1 MATTRIKT
9 KAIATP
15 VPQSKTAVA
24 EAIRRLGDIKRQF
37 ERIKT
42 VMNDQIAAITEE
54 HQKHL
59 APLADEMQA
68 IQTGVQTWCEA
79 HRVDLCG
86 ENDKLGKTA
95 NLVTG
100 EVGWRQRPPSV
111 RVTGADAVIETL
123 QRLHLDP
130 FIRTK
135 LEVNKE
141 AILNDPDQ
149 VRGVAGI
156 TLVSGVEDF
165 FVIPFEA
172 TAEPGALATT
182 GGAA

>member
-1 MATTRIKT
+1 MATTRLKT

-15 VPQSKTAVA
+15 VPQSKTEVA
-24 EAIRRLGDIKRQF
+24 EQIRRLGDLKRDF
-37 ERIKT
+37 ERT
-42 VMNDQIAAITEE
+42 RAEMNDQIAALTEDY
-54 HQKHL
+54 QKRL
-59 APLADEMQA
+59 TPLSDQMQA
-68 IQTGVQTWCEA
+68 LQTGVQTWCEA

-111 RVTGADAVIETL
+111 RITGADAVIETL

-141 AILNDPDQ
+141 AILNEPDR

-156 TLVSGVEDF
+156 TVVSGVEDF
-165 FVIPFEA
+165 FVVPFEA